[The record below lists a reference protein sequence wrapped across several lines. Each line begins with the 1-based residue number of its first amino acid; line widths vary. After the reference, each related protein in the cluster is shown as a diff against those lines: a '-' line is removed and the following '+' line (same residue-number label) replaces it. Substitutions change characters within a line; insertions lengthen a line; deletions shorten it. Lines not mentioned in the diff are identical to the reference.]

1 MHIRGSTQIR
11 SEEILAIAM
20 SLASSLVKS
29 CPLRSNMFPAPVKWC
44 SGFIPTSQ
52 LSWSWDVGH
61 HPFLADSWQEFQP
74 PGPWPQAALN
84 AAQRASTFADDPKIP
99 NSFWWIHWNLWRCS
113 LLHCFRWV
121 SVYAICVCKY
131 VSIYICI
138 LLSGLLKNVEKP

>member
-99 NSFWWIHWNLWRCS
+99 NSFWWIH
-113 LLHCFRWV
+113 
-121 SVYAICVCKY
+121 
-131 VSIYICI
+131 
-138 LLSGLLKNVEKP
+138 